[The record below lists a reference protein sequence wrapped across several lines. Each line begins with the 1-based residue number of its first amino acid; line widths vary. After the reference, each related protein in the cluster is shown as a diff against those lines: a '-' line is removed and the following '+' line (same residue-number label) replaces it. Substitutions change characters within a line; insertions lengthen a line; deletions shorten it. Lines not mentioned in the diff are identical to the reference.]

1 MREQL
6 PTVYGLMTAVTL
18 FTSSAVVQA
27 EGLSPLVGAIGE
39 IKPIVDAR
47 LRFESVDQTPF
58 AEDASSVTLRA
69 RLGFET
75 GKAWST
81 SLLVEGEAVVPL
93 DGDYN
98 STTNGH
104 TLFPVV
110 ADPESYE
117 LNRLQ
122 LVNTAIR
129 DTTMTLGRQRVNLDD
144 QRFVGSVGWRQNE
157 QTLDAFRIVN
167 KTIPNV
173 AIDLSYVN
181 QVNRIFGPDGLPGAN
196 IGRLHGD
203 NVLANVAWQNKL
215 GKLTAFGYL
224 LDFRETP
231 QPVRDSSKTAGL
243 RFAGERPLSKI
254 KLGYVLSY
262 AIQDDYANNPLSF
275 SNSYYLGELT
285 TTYRQ
290 YSLGLGL
297 EVLEGDGVKG
307 FTTPLATLHRFQ
319 GWADKFLTTP
329 VNGIQ
334 DGYVNAGY
342 LSKGVGPLDTLGL
355 SLSWHKYESQRLSID
370 YGSELDLQLQGKVG
384 RTTGTLKYA
393 SYAASSTTPLT
404 QRDTDKLWA
413 QVDFAW

>member
-1 MREQL
+1 VTVRLGL
-6 PTVYGLMTAVTL
+6 PIVLAALSTGVDA
-18 FTSSAVVQA
+18 A
-27 EGLSPLVGAIGE
+27 GLSPLIGAIGE
-39 IKPIVDAR
+39 IKPIIDAR
-47 LRFESVDQTPF
+47 LRFESVGQVPF
-58 AEDASSVTLRA
+58 TEDARSVTLRA

-81 SLLVEGEAVVPL
+81 SLLIEGEAVVPL

-104 TLFPVV
+104 TLYPVV

-122 LVNTAIR
+122 LINTAIR
-129 DTTMTLGRQRVNLDD
+129 DTTVTLGRQRIILDD
-144 QRFVGSVGWRQNE
+144 HRFVGNVGWRQNE
-157 QTLDAFRIVN
+157 QTFDALRVVN
-167 KTIPNV
+167 RTIPDV
-173 AIDLSYVN
+173 TMDLSYVN

-196 IGRLHGD
+196 VGRFHGD
-203 NVLANVAWQNKL
+203 SVLANVAWQSKL

-224 LDFRETP
+224 LDFREAPLP
-231 QPVRDSSKTAGL
+231 QRDSSRTAGL

-254 KLGYVLSY
+254 KLSYLFSY
-262 AIQDDYANNPLSF
+262 AIQDNYADNPLSF

-285 TTYRQ
+285 GSYRQ

-297 EVLEGDGVKG
+297 EVLDGNGVKG

-334 DGYVNAGY
+334 DAYVNAGF
-342 LSKGVGPLDTLGL
+342 LSKGVGPLDTLGI
-355 SLSWHKYESQRLSID
+355 SLSWHKFDSQRLSID
-370 YGSELDLQLQGKVG
+370 YGSELDLQLQGKYR